1 MLFPCIKLIGKHYFK
16 TNKIVLPSIALLSY
30 LGIAF
35 TIAPIDFI
43 SIHLISATMLFYLMV
58 WVSIAYQDTEYDEIE
73 QILLLKVR
81 HRSIIPLSKVL
92 FLLGITVVYSLVLN
106 LYPVLRHIFGP
117 LYKTNPSWYEV
128 YGMILLSI
136 LFGTMGVLLGLCS
149 NKRIIQNRKLALLL
163 VSFFAFM
170 AMISGFMEKDYNF
183 LKYFS
188 WIFPPVYTSLI
199 SLSGSTSIVMTQY
212 MYSILIC
219 LSYLI
224 AEVALYV
231 TLMNKR
237 TF

>member
-16 TNKIVLPSIALLSY
+16 TNKIILPSIALLSY
-30 LGIAF
+30 LGISF
-35 TIAPIDFI
+35 TIAPIDFL
-43 SIHLISATMLFYLMV
+43 SIHLITATMLFYLMV

-81 HRSIIPLSKVL
+81 HRSVIPLSKVL
-92 FLLGITVVYSLVLN
+92 FLLGITVVYALVLN
-106 LYPVLRHIFGP
+106 LYPVIRHKFGY

-128 YGMILLSI
+128 VGMILLSI
-136 LFGTMGVLLGLCS
+136 LFGIMGVLLGLCS

-163 VSFFAFM
+163 VSFFALM
-170 AMISGFMEKDYNF
+170 ALISGPMAQDYNV
-183 LKYFS
+183 LKYVT

-199 SLSGSTSIVMTQY
+199 SMSKSDSIVMNQY
-212 MYSILIC
+212 LYSAVIC

>member
-35 TIAPIDFI
+35 TIAPIDFL

-81 HRSIIPLSKVL
+81 HRSVIPLSKVL
-92 FLLGITVVYSLVLN
+92 FLLGITVVYALVLN
-106 LYPVLRHIFGP
+106 LYPVIRHKFGY
-117 LYKTNPSWYEV
+117 LYKADPSWNEV
-128 YGMILLSI
+128 AGMILLSI

-163 VSFFAFM
+163 VSFFALM
-170 AMISGFMEKDYNF
+170 ALISGPMVQDYNF
-183 LKYFS
+183 LKYVT

-199 SLSGSTSIVMTQY
+199 SMTKSDSIVMTQY
-212 MYSILIC
+212 IYSALIC